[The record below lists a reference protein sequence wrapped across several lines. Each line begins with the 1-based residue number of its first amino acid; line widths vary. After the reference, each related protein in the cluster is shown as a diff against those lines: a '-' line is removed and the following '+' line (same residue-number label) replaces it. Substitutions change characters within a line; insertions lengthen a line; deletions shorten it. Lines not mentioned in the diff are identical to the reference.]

1 MDLSAQIKN
10 SLIERIKQSENLDFL
25 KAVQTIFDT
34 SGEKIYELNEQQ
46 KKSIVL
52 SYKQIEENN
61 VQANEEVISEMKA
74 WLRNK

>member
-34 SGEKIYELNEQQ
+34 SGEKIYELNEQE
-46 KKSIVL
+46 KESIAV

>member
-46 KKSIVL
+46 KESIAV

>member
-46 KKSIVL
+46 KESITV

>member
-46 KKSIVL
+46 KESIAV

-74 WLRNK
+74 WLQNK

>member
-46 KKSIVL
+46 KESITV

-74 WLRNK
+74 WLQNK

>member
-34 SGEKIYELNEQQ
+34 SGEKIYELNEQE
-46 KKSIVL
+46 KESIAV

-74 WLRNK
+74 WLQNK